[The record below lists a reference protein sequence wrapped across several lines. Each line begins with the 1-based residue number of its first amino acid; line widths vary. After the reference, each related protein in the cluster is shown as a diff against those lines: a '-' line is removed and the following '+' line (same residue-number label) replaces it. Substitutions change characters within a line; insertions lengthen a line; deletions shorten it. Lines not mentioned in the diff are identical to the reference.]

1 MSNTNL
7 IVWSNV
13 NWQLVRKRITRYQYR
28 IFKASKKKNF
38 YKVKSLQK
46 FVINCLDA
54 KLLAVKHVT
63 TKKKIFKTKNID
75 KINELSDIEK
85 SLLVSKLKIDGKV
98 NNIIR
103 PFISKSL
110 QSDIKSINISIL
122 KNKAKE
128 YLILLALEP
137 EWETRFEQNL
147 YSFRPGR
154 NYYDAIYTI
163 FDNLKLD
170 LNKKNLTKYILNI
183 NLINY
188 LDKINK
194 NYILE
199 KLNTLPEIKN
209 QVKGWLDSGII
220 EAYLNENNIYIN
232 NIFNK
237 RYNQTVI
244 SPFLLN
250 VALHGLEKYI
260 KHYIFTKYNKI
271 ENTSISNFTFFRKHF
286 KIIRYDNNL
295 IIIHTTRFI
304 LEEVKVLL
312 EYWLDQTCK
321 LKVNKNKCLIICLNN
336 GFTFIGFRF
345 INIIKNGKNL
355 IKIYPEKYAI
365 KSLTYKIGTITRNNR
380 AISAYDLIKILRP
393 IIIRWG
399 EYYSIC
405 DCKDIFSKIDSDIFG
420 ILRSWVFRRDR
431 RNNREQIKKKYFPN
445 NKIYVFKNSKHIDNW
460 VFCGQKKLINNKIK
474 YLYLPKL
481 KWIKSINYIKICAN
495 ISIYDRNTHY
505 WMSRIFKYGNFS
517 PVQLKL
523 LKIQKGKCSWCGRFI
538 LLNEFIKIDNII
550 SSSKRTKLNS
560 MTLLHQKCYLEKKY
574 LVTR

>member
-28 IFKASKKKNF
+28 IFKASKKKKI

-46 FVINCLDA
+46 FVIKSLDA

-63 TKKKIFKTKNID
+63 TKNKIFKTKNID

-110 QSDIKSINISIL
+110 KSDIKSINISIL

-128 YLILLALEP
+128 YLVLLALEP

-154 NYYDAIYTI
+154 NYCDAIKTV
-163 FDNLKLD
+163 FDHLKLD
-170 LNKKNLTKYILNI
+170 IDKADLTKYILNI
-183 NLINY
+183 NIINY

-199 KLNTLPEIKN
+199 KLNTLPEIKK
-209 QVKGWLDSGII
+209 QVKGWLDIGII
-220 EAYLNENNIYIN
+220 EVYLNENNKYIN

-237 RYNQTVI
+237 RYNQTII

-260 KHYIFTKYNKI
+260 KHYIFTKYKQI
-271 ENTSISNFTFFRKHF
+271 ENTSISNFAFFKKHF
-286 KIIRYDNNL
+286 EIIRYDNNL
-295 IIIHTTRFI
+295 IIIHTTKFI

-312 EYWLDQTCK
+312 EYWLDKTCK
-321 LKVNKNKCLIICLNN
+321 LKLNKNKCLIVCLNN

-345 INIIKNGKNL
+345 INIIKNGKKL
-355 IKIYPEKYAI
+355 IKIYPEKYSI
-365 KSLTYKIGTITRNNR
+365 KSLTYKIGTITRTNR
-380 AISAYDLIKILRP
+380 AISAYYLIKILRP

-405 DCKDIFSKIDSDIFG
+405 DCKETFSKVDSDIFG

-431 RNNREQIKKKYFPN
+431 RNNREQIKKKYFPT
-445 NKIYVFKNSKHIDNW
+445 NKIYVFKNIKHIDNW

-481 KWIKSINYIKICAN
+481 KWIKSINYIKICTN

-517 PVQLKL
+517 PLQLKL
-523 LKIQKGKCSWCGRFI
+523 LKIQKGKCNWCDRFI

-550 SSSKRTKLNS
+550 SSSKRTKFNY
-560 MTLLHQKCYLEKKY
+560 MILLHKNCYLEKKY